1 MTGAAVSTLPAP
13 GGARWRAS
21 LWDYTAIVCWLAVLT
36 VAGLVLRT
44 VLPPA
49 PSYPPVVA
57 DVVALLFTVLPVR
70 AFLTAGEAGRHAAGW
85 GKRRAG
91 LRVVAADG
99 GRPGFGRVAVRNAVK
114 LLPWQLAHVAVARAI
129 LDPEDVGTMA
139 VTYTL
144 SLLIPA
150 GSILMA
156 WRDPEHRAAH
166 DRLAGTAVVS
176 AARA

>member
-1 MTGAAVSTLPAP
+1 MTDAAVSTLAAP

-70 AFLTAGEAGRHAAGW
+70 AFLTAGEAGRHAAG
-85 GKRRAG
+85 
-91 LRVVAADG
+91 
-99 GRPGFGRVAVRNAVK
+99 
-114 LLPWQLAHVAVARAI
+114 
-129 LDPEDVGTMA
+129 
-139 VTYTL
+139 
-144 SLLIPA
+144 
-150 GSILMA
+150 
-156 WRDPEHRAAH
+156 
-166 DRLAGTAVVS
+166 
-176 AARA
+176 